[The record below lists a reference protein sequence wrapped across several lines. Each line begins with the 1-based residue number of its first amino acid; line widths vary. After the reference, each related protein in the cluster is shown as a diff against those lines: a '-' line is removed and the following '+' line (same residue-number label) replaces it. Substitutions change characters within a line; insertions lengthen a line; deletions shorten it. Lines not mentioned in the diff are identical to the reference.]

1 MGFSYPISL
10 NITRKKC
17 IVIGGGK
24 IALRKINSLLEAGAV
39 VFLISPKISDEIRR
53 LVNENLIQWIEKEYN
68 SELVNDSFLVIAA
81 TNIREVNQEIANFC
95 HAANILVNVVD
106 SPNDSSFIVNS
117 YLKQGD
123 LTLAISTNG
132 KSPALSHKIRED
144 LTVLFGPEY
153 AVLLDLLAEVRG
165 MAKKNIEDEVKRN
178 KFFRE
183 IVRTDILQIIKEYG
197 IEEARERV
205 KKCLLSY

>member
-24 IALRKINSLLEAGAV
+24 VALRKINSLLEAGAA
-39 VFLISPKISDEIRR
+39 VFLISPQISDEIMP
-53 LVNENLIQWIEKEYN
+53 LVNENRIHWIEKEYD
-68 SELVNDSFLVIAA
+68 SELLSDSFLVIAA
-81 TNIREVNQEIANFC
+81 TNIREVNQQIANFC

-106 SPNDSSFIVNS
+106 SPKDSSFIVNS

-123 LTLAISTNG
+123 LTLTVSTNG
-132 KSPALSHKIRED
+132 KSPALSHKIKEE
-144 LTVLFGPEY
+144 LTIMFGPEY
-153 AVLLDLLAEVRG
+153 AVLLELLAEVRE
-165 MAKKNIEDEVKRN
+165 MAKIYIKDEARRSD
-178 KFFRE
+178 FFRE
-183 IVRTDILQIIKEYG
+183 CVRTDILQIIKDYG